1 MSEEKRWGWNSGHQL
16 NHQTTIPTFGMVQSL
31 QREVEMLL
39 ERPKTRVE
47 EKQENL
53 ANMTKMIAQS
63 KYHALLVISQG
74 GTGKSR
80 TITNVL
86 REEGQEFV
94 TYNSHCTGLQMYRI
108 LWENSNNGKVIFFD
122 DCDPIFSSPV
132 CQGLLRSCLFGQPN
146 RLVTYNS
153 SNLPPDLPA
162 RFETTSR
169 FIFCINKYK
178 KDTITEAIASRC
190 LTYRMDL
197 TNPEIIE
204 QFRAMSA
211 NGYPGCPPEAA
222 EEIVD
227 FIEQHGDEKQ
237 LSMRLLTPA
246 VRIYKFCTEQGTDWR
261 PVVLAQMQNLGRPLS
276 ATKRLSNHEQ
286 HEKLLKEA
294 QDKFPDSVADQQRHF
309 CEKSKKSRATFY
321 RALKRLNRSL

>member
-1 MSEEKRWGWNSGHQL
+1 
-16 NHQTTIPTFGMVQSL
+16 
-31 QREVEMLL
+31 
-39 ERPKTRVE
+39 
-47 EKQENL
+47 
-53 ANMTKMIAQS
+53 MIAQS
-63 KYHALLVISQG
+63 QYHALFVISQG

-86 REEGQEFV
+86 QAEGEDFI
-94 TYNSHCTGLQMYRI
+94 TYNSHCTPLQLYRV
-108 LWENSNNGKVIFFD
+108 LYQNSQNDKVIYVD
-122 DCDPIFSSPV
+122 DCDELYKSGPAL
-132 CQGLLRSCLFGQPN
+132 GLLRSALFGQPN

-153 SNLPPDLPA
+153 STLPPDLPD

-169 FIFCINKYK
+169 FIFCANKIPK
-178 KDTITEAIASRC
+178 KCPIFDAVVSRC
-190 LTYRMDL
+190 LVYRMDL
-197 TNPEIIE
+197 SNVEIIE
-204 QFRAMSA
+204 QFRVMSE

-261 PVVLAQMQNLGRPLS
+261 PVVLAQMQNLGRPVS

-286 HEKLLKEA
+286 HERLLKEA
-294 QDKFPDSVADQQRHF
+294 QDKFPDSVADQQRYF

-321 RALKRLNRSL
+321 RALKRLNRQV

>member
-1 MSEEKRWGWNSGHQL
+1 
-16 NHQTTIPTFGMVQSL
+16 
-31 QREVEMLL
+31 MLL

-53 ANMTKMIAQS
+53 ANMVRMIAQS
-63 KYHALLVISQG
+63 QYHALFVISQG

-86 REEGQEFV
+86 REEGEEAI
-94 TYNSHCTGLQMYRI
+94 TYNSHCTPLQLYRV
-108 LWENSNNGKVIFFD
+108 LYQNSQNDKVIYID
-122 DCDPIFSSPV
+122 DCDELYKSGPAL
-132 CQGLLRSCLFGQPN
+132 GLLRSALFGQPN

-153 SNLPPDLPA
+153 SALPSDLPP

-169 FIFCINKYK
+169 FIFCANKIPK
-178 KDTITEAIASRC
+178 KCPIFDAVVSRC
-190 LTYRMDL
+190 LVYRMDL
-197 TNPEIIE
+197 SNLEIVE
-204 QFRAMSA
+204 QFRVMSE
-211 NGYPGCPPEAA
+211 NGYPGCPPDAA

-261 PVVLAQMQNLGRPLS
+261 PVVLAQMQNLGRPVT

-294 QDKFPDSVADQQRHF
+294 QDKFPDSVADQQRYF
-309 CEKSKKSRATFY
+309 CETTKKSRATFY
-321 RALKRLNRSL
+321 RALKRLNRQV